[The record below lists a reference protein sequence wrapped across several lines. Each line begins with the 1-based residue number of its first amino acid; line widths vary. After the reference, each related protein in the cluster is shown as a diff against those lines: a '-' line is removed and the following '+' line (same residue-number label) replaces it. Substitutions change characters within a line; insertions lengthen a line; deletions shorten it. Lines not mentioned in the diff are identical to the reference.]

1 IYYTWPY
8 GWEPCDFTPM
18 MRRIFRGKR
27 TRHVMMSDEMP
38 ALFLN

>member
-1 IYYTWPY
+1 
-8 GWEPCDFTPM
+8 
-18 MRRIFRGKR
+18 RRIFRGKR

>member
-1 IYYTWPY
+1 
-8 GWEPCDFTPM
+8 
-18 MRRIFRGKR
+18 FRGKR

>member
-1 IYYTWPY
+1 
-8 GWEPCDFTPM
+8 